1 MRPIASNFYPDQDGV
16 LTNFSHHIF
25 TEYEQD
31 FEPFPDIVDQPLP
44 PLTGNIG
51 RDTGDISPILRRVS
65 YPKSHIPTDYTI
77 TSSNSG
83 KSGKTFRNSHRKAK
97 PENSAVFRN
106 ALSVETFNIMA
117 KSGSK
122 MKKTGDIRAVREH
135 VRGKENREVE
145 PASPKIHNNTRGR
158 GCVNEGTESEQPSSP
173 DSNSASP
180 TNNASGTPEAKGSAH
195 LKQYMDEIDIKMDIG
210 LEHEESYL
218 IARHNADK
226 KTKAESRLALVSK
239 LRKIISCKQQVIYAL
254 QADRHELYVNCAE
267 MQQDMV
273 KMEHDNSILQA
284 TTNSLAEK
292 LEAKSQE
299 YNELK
304 QKHDRKLSEL
314 TSRRKRPAADET
326 NKALMEKIETQL
338 KGFLFSKCKFVSNE
352 LQEANL
358 GKLMWKY
365 GDLPEEHRK
374 DKDLFIAT
382 YSTHM
387 KKVIFDRR
395 SYIQTEYRKIYFKC
409 KKKGDHFPTVKEL
422 TKCVGRD
429 IETDEDYKI
438 FMYYCEEFLGKMV
451 GASEWS
457 IKTCCFT
464 TISGAI
470 RQNTNDIPLIS
481 PSDEAFAVLVVDN
494 CMDRWD
500 NEDKDGGAR
509 TVDAPKAKKTVA
521 NGKYTATDGGQ
532 SKYGGWSPEGLK
544 KFNELKNMNE
554 EARNH
559 PRCKVVEGRCLELL
573 REKHKITGK
582 SWAEHTKRNKSKKRT
597 RDEGAGGQDQEEMDE
612 VVAEMEM
619 ISDND
624 E

>member
-1 MRPIASNFYPDQDGV
+1 
-16 LTNFSHHIF
+16 
-25 TEYEQD
+25 
-31 FEPFPDIVDQPLP
+31 
-44 PLTGNIG
+44 
-51 RDTGDISPILRRVS
+51 
-65 YPKSHIPTDYTI
+65 
-77 TSSNSG
+77 
-83 KSGKTFRNSHRKAK
+83 
-97 PENSAVFRN
+97 
-106 ALSVETFNIMA
+106 MA
-117 KSGSK
+117 KSAPK
-122 MKKTGDIRAVREH
+122 TKKTGGVRTVSGH
-135 VRGKENREVE
+135 VRGKENRELE
-145 PASPKIHNNTRGR
+145 PALPEIQQKIRKSDR
-158 GCVNEGTESEQPSSP
+158 VEEDTESDQPSSP

-180 TNNASGTPEAKGSAH
+180 TTNRDGTPEAKGSAH
-195 LKQYMDEIDIKMDIG
+195 LKEYMDEVDIQIDVG
-210 LEHEESYL
+210 LENVDEYL
-218 IARHNADK
+218 LRRHNSDK
-226 KTKAESRLALVSK
+226 KTKAENRLALVGK
-239 LRKIISCKQQVIYAL
+239 LRKSIYCKQQLIYAL
-254 QADRHELYVNCAE
+254 QADRRDVYMNCAE
-267 MQQDMV
+267 MQQDME
-273 KMEHDNSILQA
+273 KLEHDKSILQA
-284 TTNSLAEK
+284 TTNTLAEK
-292 LEAKSQE
+292 LEAKTQE

-304 QKHDRKLSEL
+304 KKHDRKLSEL
-314 TSRRKRPAADET
+314 TSRRKRPGADDT

-365 GDLPEEHRK
+365 GEIPEEHRK

-387 KKVIFDRR
+387 KKAIFDRR

-409 KKKGDHFPTVKEL
+409 KKKGEHFPTVEEL

-457 IKTCCFT
+457 VKTRCFT

-554 EARNH
+554 EARKH
-559 PRCKVVEGRCLELL
+559 PRCKVVEGRCLKLL

-619 ISDND
+619 ISDDD